1 MHPSPCHG
9 FFCSYR
15 KTTTIINITVVC
27 SVSPTHNSTAFLSN
41 LQTPLREFLSN
52 STFKA
57 FSSPTKPPWATA
69 LAPLDLSFGNWT
81 ETRISTGLL
90 TTHRTWR
97 SWWLGRSFRDLYFTT
112 PSITIASLIIGVLIN
127 LKKHLRDFQSIGL
140 CTDWFFPS
148 RVCASQHPSSSCH
161 YKRIIT
167 PALRW
172 QHLLVVSL

>member
-1 MHPSPCHG
+1 MASSAPIEKPQQLLTSQLSAQSLLLITPQLSFLTCRHLSENSSPIPPSRLSRPQLNPPSN
-9 FFCSYR
+9 CSGSSR
-15 KTTTIINITVVC
+15 
-27 SVSPTHNSTAFLSN
+27 SLVSPSETE
-41 LQTPLREFLSN
+41 LRLGS
-52 STFKA
+52 
-57 FSSPTKPPWATA
+57 
-69 LAPLDLSFGNWT
+69 PLDFD
-81 ETRISTGLL
+81 LL